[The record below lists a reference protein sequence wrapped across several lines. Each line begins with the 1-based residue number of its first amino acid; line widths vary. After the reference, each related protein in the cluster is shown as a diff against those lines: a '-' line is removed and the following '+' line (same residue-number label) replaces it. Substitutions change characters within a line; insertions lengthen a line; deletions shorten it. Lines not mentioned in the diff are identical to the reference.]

1 MDKLF
6 GGNDGEG
13 DLRRIAEIRVQLG
26 MESEDTKVDLVH
38 KEKVSEH
45 VENCPA

>member
-13 DLRRIAEIRVQLG
+13 DLRRIAEIRAQLG
-26 MESEDTKVDLVH
+26 MESEDPKIDLVQ
-38 KEKVSEH
+38 KGKDSEH
-45 VENCPA
+45 VENCPV

>member
-13 DLRRIAEIRVQLG
+13 DLRRIAEIREQLG
-26 MESEDTKVDLVH
+26 MSGSGGLKINLLQ
-38 KEKVSEH
+38 KEKSSEH
-45 VENCPA
+45 IENSV

>member
-13 DLRRIAEIRVQLG
+13 DLRRIAEIREQLG
-26 MESEDTKVDLVH
+26 MGGSGVLKSDLLQKEES
-38 KEKVSEH
+38 SEH
-45 VENCPA
+45 VENPV